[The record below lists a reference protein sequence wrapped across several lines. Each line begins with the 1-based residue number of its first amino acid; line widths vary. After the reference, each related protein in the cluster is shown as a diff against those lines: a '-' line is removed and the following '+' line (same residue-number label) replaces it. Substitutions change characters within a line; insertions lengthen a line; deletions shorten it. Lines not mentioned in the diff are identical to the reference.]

1 MAPSKTTSPLPLAT
15 SSQPHYY
22 TVLPPQ
28 PQDENYTILP
38 YYYLANPRRNW
49 CATIAISLILL
60 AALLYV
66 FWPSEPELKI
76 ERLHLAHFH
85 VRMKPA
91 ICIDISLNVTLKVHN
106 RDVYSVNYKS
116 LDVSVGYRGRKLGH
130 VKSNHG
136 RVKALASSYIDAEL
150 QLKCVKVLSDV
161 VYLLE
166 DLARGTVPFDTIT
179 KVTGH
184 LGLFFLEFPLEVK
197 WILLW
202 YTSWFLVSF
211 ADEKVYIA

>member
-1 MAPSKTTSPLPLAT
+1 
-15 SSQPHYY
+15 
-22 TVLPPQ
+22 
-28 PQDENYTILP
+28 
-38 YYYLANPRRNW
+38 
-49 CATIAISLILL
+49 
-60 AALLYV
+60 
-66 FWPSEPELKI
+66 
-76 ERLHLAHFH
+76 
-85 VRMKPA
+85 MKPA
-91 ICIDISLNVTLKVHN
+91 ICLDISLNVTLKVHN

-116 LDVSVGYRGRKLGH
+116 LDVSVGYRGRKLGN

-150 QLKCVKVLSDV
+150 QLKSVKVLSDV

-197 WILLW
+197 
-202 YTSWFLVSF
+202 
-211 ADEKVYIA
+211 